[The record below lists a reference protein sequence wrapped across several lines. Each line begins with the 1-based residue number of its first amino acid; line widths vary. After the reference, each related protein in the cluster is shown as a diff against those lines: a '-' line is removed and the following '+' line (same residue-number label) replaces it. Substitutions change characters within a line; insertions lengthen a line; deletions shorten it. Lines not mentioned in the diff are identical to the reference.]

1 MGGLGPNCWLVMFRL
16 STFESSTNH
25 SMEFIIL
32 DEASSEIYA
41 FSPNKSRSGRLSFST
56 SLLVELVTALIKVRS
71 RAAYSSLL
79 MKCGILVVFTIAT

>member
-1 MGGLGPNCWLVMFRL
+1 MDRLSVLSSMGGLGPSCWLVMFIL
-16 STFESSTNH
+16 STFESSTSH
-25 SMEFIIL
+25 SIEFIIL

-56 SLLVELVTALIKVRS
+56 SSLVELVTALIKVRS

-79 MKCGILVVFTIAT
+79 MK